1 MTTTNNRLVFG
12 SDEARDLLE
21 QSKANEKTRKINS
34 KLESLINGV
43 QEIGELIAGVRGIEK
58 KRGFQPKIEE
68 LLRKVNWLQVDTSCT
83 WNIANELT
91 ETSDM
96 LDNAAYIIQNIME
109 QLDVDER
116 NNLPN
121 NVLNAVLY
129 AEEFLEQEPNERVN
143 ATENIIGLFES

>member
-1 MTTTNNRLVFG
+1 MNTTNNRLVFG
-12 SDEARDLLE
+12 SDEANDLLK
-21 QSKANEKTRKINS
+21 QAKTNEKTHKINS
-34 KLESLINGV
+34 KFESLIDGV
-43 QEIGELIAGVRGIEK
+43 QKIGELIIGVRDIEK

-68 LLRKVNWLQVDTSCT
+68 LLRETNWLQVDTSCT

-91 ETSDM
+91 ETNDM
-96 LDNAAYIIQNIME
+96 LDSAAYTMQNIIE

-129 AEEFLEQEPNERVN
+129 AEEFLAQEPNKRVN

>member
-21 QSKANEKTRKINS
+21 QSKSNEKTRKINS
-34 KLESLINGV
+34 KLESLIDGV
-43 QEIGELIAGVRGIEK
+43 QEIGELIAGVRDIEK

-68 LLRKVNWLQVDTSCT
+68 LLRETNWLQVDTSCT
-83 WNIANELT
+83 WNIANGLT
-91 ETSDM
+91 ETNDM
-96 LDNAAYIIQNIME
+96 LDNAVYTMQNIIE

-129 AEEFLEQEPNERVN
+129 AEEFLAQEPNKRVN